1 MDNLAGFLTIFVI
14 VAVFVVLIRFIKNLN
29 PQEEYGRPSYKYSA
43 KKYIMTS
50 AEADCFE
57 RLERICGEKYYIFPQ
72 IQLSSLL
79 NHKIKGQNW
88 RAALSR
94 IQRKTVDFVLV
105 ERATMRTA
113 YAVELDDR
121 THDRADR
128 VNRDSFVNQALNSSG
143 IPLVR
148 LRNINRM
155 TDLDIVEAIRSSR
168 LRQ

>member
-1 MDNLAGFLTIFVI
+1 MDGLIGFLIIFIIGAAFITVM
-14 VAVFVVLIRFIKNLN
+14 RFIKNLN
-29 PQEEYGRPSYKYSA
+29 SQEEYGRPIYKYSA

-50 AEADCFE
+50 AEAECFE
-57 RLERICGEKYYIFPQ
+57 RLERICGGKYYIFPQ

-94 IQRKTVDFVLV
+94 IQRKTVDFVLA
-105 ERATMRTA
+105 EKTTMQTA
-113 YAVELDDR
+113 YAIELDDR
-121 THDRADR
+121 THDRTDR
-128 VNRDSFVNQALNSSG
+128 VNRDSFVNQALNGSG

-155 TDLDIVEAIRSSR
+155 TDSDIIEVIKLSR
-168 LRQ
+168 LG

>member
-1 MDNLAGFLTIFVI
+1 MDSLTWFLVIFVI
-14 VAVFVVLIRFIKNLN
+14 VAVFAVLARFIKNLN
-29 PQEEYGRPSYKYSA
+29 PLEEYGPANYKYSA

-50 AEADCFE
+50 AESECLK

-88 RAALSR
+88 QAALSR
-94 IQRKTVDFVLV
+94 VQRKTVDFVLA
-105 ERATMRTA
+105 EKTTMQTA
-113 YAVELDDR
+113 YAIELDDR
-121 THDRADR
+121 THDRTDR
-128 VNRDSFVNQALNSSG
+128 VNRDSFVNQALNGSR

-155 TDLDIVEAIRSSR
+155 TDSDIIEVIKLSR
-168 LRQ
+168 LG